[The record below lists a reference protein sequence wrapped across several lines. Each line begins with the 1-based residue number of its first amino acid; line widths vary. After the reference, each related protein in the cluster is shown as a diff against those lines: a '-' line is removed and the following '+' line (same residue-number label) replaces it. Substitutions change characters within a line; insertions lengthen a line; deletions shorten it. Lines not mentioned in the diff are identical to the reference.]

1 MPELDDHEL
10 IERGYA
16 AGALPYVMTDTVS
29 CELAP
34 AVRTALRGERYP
46 SQRRDER

>member
-1 MPELDDHEL
+1 MPELDNQEL
-10 IERGYA
+10 IERGCG
-16 AGALPYVMTDTVS
+16 AGALPYLMTDTIS
-29 CELAP
+29 CELVR